1 MNEHLLTS
9 IIFAIMAVLIF
20 LWDNYK
26 IKHGKYDIP
35 TYPDRSNQLFTGAW
49 RWVYN
54 WGWVTVGMSI
64 VEFNK
69 FLGL

>member
-1 MNEHLLTS
+1 MNNHL
-9 IIFAIMAVLIF
+9 IKAIGYAIMAILIF

-26 IKHGKYDIP
+26 IKHGRYDIP
-35 TYPDRSNQLFTGAW
+35 TYEDRLFTGAW

-54 WGWVTVGMSI
+54 WGWMTVGMFI

>member
-1 MNEHLLTS
+1 MNNHL
-9 IIFAIMAVLIF
+9 IKAIGYAIMAILIF

-26 IKHGKYDIP
+26 IKHGRYDIP
-35 TYPDRSNQLFTGAW
+35 TYEDRLFTGAW

-54 WGWVTVGMSI
+54 WGWVTVGMFI

>member
-1 MNEHLLTS
+1 MNKHL
-9 IIFAIMAVLIF
+9 INAIGYAIMAILIF

-26 IKHGKYDIP
+26 IKHGKYNIP
-35 TYPDRSNQLFTGAW
+35 AYKDRLFTGVW

-54 WGWVTVGMSI
+54 WGWTTVGMFV